1 MSYIQAQI
9 KQENVVDSPFPYNEK
24 PSVAKPWMK
33 HFSVEDRKAEF
44 PKMKVYSYFKEVNKS
59 RLNQAAL
66 YYYGTKIS
74 VKKMIEMIDE
84 IADAL
89 DAIGV
94 KKGDTVSLLS
104 ASTPE
109 SICLFYALNK
119 IGATMNSIDPRL
131 DKKSVER
138 MIRSSGSKV
147 LFVIDAAYPLVAAI
161 RNSIN
166 QEYIIVQ
173 SAATSL
179 PTIKKIAL
187 KIFAKSN
194 IPLNKANIISWE
206 RFIAGA
212 KNGVSQE
219 ADYVGDATVAICY
232 TGGTTGFPKGVMLT
246 NDSINS
252 VAFSFLHAGIVYEP
266 NTRFLGI
273 MPIFSSYGLVC
284 GIHMPMIMQQ
294 ELALIPRF
302 YPVKMGE
309 YVRKYKPQ
317 HMIATPAFYEILI
330 NSDEMKDFDLS
341 FMLTLG
347 SGGDSMNAGL
357 EDKLNEF
364 MKSHNLRYPLAQG
377 YGMSEVSA
385 AATFCVNDR
394 YKRGSVGIPCL
405 TTTIGIFDP
414 ETGEELGYN
423 EPGEVCISGY
433 SVMKGYFNDKEETDY
448 VLRRHADGELW
459 VHSGDIGTVDED
471 GFIYI
476 QGRVKRMI
484 TRFDGHKVFPIT
496 IESFI
501 AEHGA
506 VQGCSVIGVNDRERL
521 QGQYPMAIIEF
532 APGID
537 AARKNDICCEIY
549 QKCQENLEQRGRPV
563 AVVSVDEIPLTGMGK
578 NDYRKLEK
586 EYKFF
591 DYLAWEKE
599 NFGQK

>member
-1 MSYIQAQI
+1 MSDFKTIS
-9 KQENVVDSPFPYNEK
+9 QE
-24 PSVAKPWMK
+24 KPWMK
-33 HFSVEDRKAEF
+33 YFSEESRKAEF
-44 PKMKVYSYFKEVNKS
+44 PRMKVYSYFKEVNRS
-59 RLNQAAL
+59 RLQETAL
-66 YYYGTKIS
+66 YYYGAKIS
-74 VKKMIEMIDE
+74 VKKMILKIDHV
-84 IADAL
+84 ADAL

-94 KKGDTVSLLS
+94 KKGDTVSMVS

-109 SICLFYALNK
+109 SIYTFYALNK
-119 IGATMNSIDPRL
+119 IGATLNAIDPRL
-131 DKKSVER
+131 DKKSVAR
-138 MIRSSGSKV
+138 MIKNSGSKV
-147 LFVIDAAYPLVAAI
+147 LICIDVAFPLIDAILTDI
-161 RNSIN
+161 K
-166 QEYIIVQ
+166 QEHIVVQ
-173 SAATSL
+173 SAGTSL
-179 PTIKKIAL
+179 PPIKRFAL
-187 KIFAKSN
+187 NLAVRSN
-194 IPLNKANIISWE
+194 VPYGKANIMSWDD
-206 RFIAGA
+206 FMDNSKYGA
-212 KNGVSQE
+212 AHE
-219 ADYVGDATVAICY
+219 AEYEGDATVAICY

-246 NDSINS
+246 NDSVNA
-252 VAFSFLHAGIVYEP
+252 VGFSFLHAGIVYKP

-302 YPVKMGE
+302 SPIKMGE
-309 YVRKYKPQ
+309 YIKKFRPQ

-330 NSDEMKDFDLS
+330 DSEEMKDFDLS

-364 MKSHNLRYPLAQG
+364 MKTHNLRYPLAQG

-394 YKRGSVGIPCL
+394 YKRGSVGIPCI

-423 EPGEVCISGY
+423 QPGEVCISGH
-433 SVMKGYFNDKEETDY
+433 SVMKGYYNNKEETEH
-448 VLRRHADGELW
+448 VLRKHADGKIW

-471 GFIYI
+471 GFVYI

-501 AEHGA
+501 AEHEA
-506 VQGCSVIGVNDRERL
+506 VHSCSVIGVNDRERL
-521 QGQYPMAIIEF
+521 QGQYPMAVIELNS
-532 APGID
+532 GID
-537 AARKNDICCEIY
+537 VSRRDEICREIY
-549 QKCQENLEQRGRPV
+549 AKCQEHLEQRGKPV
-563 AVVSVDEIPLTGMGK
+563 AVVCIDEIPLTGMGK

-586 EYKFF
+586 EYKYF
-591 DYLAWEKE
+591 DYLAWQKE
-599 NFGQK
+599 NVEQ

>member
-1 MSYIQAQI
+1 MSNFKTIS
-9 KQENVVDSPFPYNEK
+9 QE
-24 PSVAKPWMK
+24 KPWMK
-33 HFSVEDRKAEF
+33 YFSEESRNAEF
-44 PKMKVYSYFKEVNKS
+44 PRMKVYSYFKEVNKS
-59 RLNQAAL
+59 RLQDTAL
-66 YYYGTKIS
+66 YYYGAKIS
-74 VKKMIEMIDE
+74 VKKMILKIDHV
-84 IADAL
+84 ADAL

-94 KKGDTVSLLS
+94 KKGDTVSMVS

-109 SICLFYALNK
+109 SIYTFYALNK
-119 IGATMNSIDPRL
+119 IGATLNAIDPRL
-131 DKKSVER
+131 DKKSVAR
-138 MIRSSGSKV
+138 MIKNSGSKV
-147 LFVIDAAYPLVAAI
+147 LICIDVAFPLIDAILSDI
-161 RNSIN
+161 K
-166 QEYIIVQ
+166 QEHIVVQ
-173 SAATSL
+173 SAGTSL
-179 PTIKKIAL
+179 PPLKRFAL
-187 KIFAKSN
+187 NLAVRSN
-194 IPLNKANIISWE
+194 IPYGKANIMSWDD
-206 RFIAGA
+206 FMDNS
-212 KNGVSQE
+212 KNGAAHE
-219 ADYVGDATVAICY
+219 AEYEGDATVAICY

-246 NDSINS
+246 NDSVNA
-252 VAFSFLHAGIVYEP
+252 VGFSFLHAGIVYKP

-302 YPVKMGE
+302 SPIKMGE
-309 YVRKYKPQ
+309 YIKKFRPQ

-330 NSDEMKDFDLS
+330 DSEEMKGFDLS

-364 MKSHNLRYPLAQG
+364 MKTHNLRYPLAQG

-394 YKRGSVGIPCL
+394 YKRGSVGIPCI

-423 EPGEVCISGY
+423 QPGEVCISGP
-433 SVMKGYFNDKEETDY
+433 SVMKGYYNNKEETEH
-448 VLRRHADGELW
+448 VLRKHADGKIW

-471 GFIYI
+471 GFVYI

-501 AEHGA
+501 AEHDA
-506 VQGCSVIGVNDRERL
+506 VHSCSVIGVNDRERL
-521 QGQYPMAIIEF
+521 QGQYPMAVIELNS
-532 APGID
+532 GID
-537 AARKNDICCEIY
+537 VSRRDEICREIY
-549 QKCQENLEQRGRPV
+549 AKCQEHLEQRGKPV
-563 AVVSVDEIPLTGMGK
+563 AVVCIDEIPLTGRGK

-586 EYKFF
+586 EYKYF
-591 DYLAWEKE
+591 DYLAWQKE
-599 NFGQK
+599 NT

>member
-1 MSYIQAQI
+1 MSNFKTIS
-9 KQENVVDSPFPYNEK
+9 QE
-24 PSVAKPWMK
+24 KPWMK
-33 HFSVEDRKAEF
+33 YFSEESRNAEF
-44 PKMKVYSYFKEVNKS
+44 PRMKVYSYFKEVNKS
-59 RLNQAAL
+59 RLQDTAL
-66 YYYGTKIS
+66 YYYGAKIS
-74 VKKMIEMIDE
+74 VKKMILKIDHV
-84 IADAL
+84 ADAL

-94 KKGDTVSLLS
+94 KKGDTVSMVS

-109 SICLFYALNK
+109 SIYTFYALNK
-119 IGATMNSIDPRL
+119 IGATLNAIDPRL
-131 DKKSVER
+131 DKKSVAR
-138 MIRSSGSKV
+138 MIKNSGSKV
-147 LFVIDAAYPLVAAI
+147 LICIDVAFPLIDAILSDI
-161 RNSIN
+161 K
-166 QEYIIVQ
+166 QEHIVVQ
-173 SAATSL
+173 SAGTSL
-179 PTIKKIAL
+179 PPLKRFAL
-187 KIFAKSN
+187 NLAVRSN
-194 IPLNKANIISWE
+194 IPYGKANIMSWDD
-206 RFIAGA
+206 FMDNS
-212 KNGVSQE
+212 KNGAAHE
-219 ADYVGDATVAICY
+219 AEYEGDATVAICY

-246 NDSINS
+246 NDSVNA
-252 VAFSFLHAGIVYEP
+252 VGFSFLHAGIVYKP

-302 YPVKMGE
+302 SPIKMGE
-309 YVRKYKPQ
+309 YIKKFRPQ

-330 NSDEMKDFDLS
+330 DSEEMKGFDLS

-364 MKSHNLRYPLAQG
+364 MKTHNLRYPLAQG

-394 YKRGSVGIPCL
+394 YKRGSVGIPCI

-423 EPGEVCISGY
+423 QPGEVCISGP
-433 SVMKGYFNDKEETDY
+433 SVMKGYYNNKEETEH
-448 VLRRHADGELW
+448 VLRKHADGKIW

-471 GFIYI
+471 GFVYI

-501 AEHGA
+501 AEHDA
-506 VQGCSVIGVNDRERL
+506 VHSCSVIGVNDRERL
-521 QGQYPMAIIEF
+521 QGQYPMAVIELNS
-532 APGID
+532 GID
-537 AARKNDICCEIY
+537 VSRRDEICREIY
-549 QKCQENLEQRGRPV
+549 AKCQEHLEQRGKPV
-563 AVVSVDEIPLTGMGK
+563 AVVCIDEIPLTGMGK

-586 EYKFF
+586 EYKYF
-591 DYLAWEKE
+591 DYLAWQKE
-599 NFGQK
+599 NT

>member
-1 MSYIQAQI
+1 MSEIRKI
-9 KQENVVDSPFPYNEK
+9 SQE
-24 PSVAKPWMK
+24 KPWMK
-33 HFSVEDRKAEF
+33 YFSEESRNAEF
-44 PKMKVYSYFKEVNKS
+44 PRMKVYSYFKEVNRN
-59 RLNQAAL
+59 RLQETAL
-66 YYYGTKIS
+66 YYYGAKIT
-74 VKKMIEMIDE
+74 VKKMIMKIDHV
-84 IADAL
+84 ADAL

-94 KKGDTVSLLS
+94 KKGDTVSMVS

-109 SICLFYALNK
+109 SIFTFYALNK
-119 IGATMNSIDPRL
+119 IGATLNAIDPRL
-131 DKKSVER
+131 DKKSVAR
-138 MIRSSGSKV
+138 MIKNSGSKV
-147 LFVIDAAYPLVAAI
+147 LICIDVAFPLIDAILTDI
-161 RNSIN
+161 K
-166 QEYIIVQ
+166 QEHIVVQ
-173 SAATSL
+173 SAGTSL
-179 PTIKKIAL
+179 PPLKKFAL
-187 KIFAKSN
+187 KLAVNSN
-194 IPLNKANIISWE
+194 VPYGKANIMSWDD
-206 RFIAGA
+206 FMDNSKFGA
-212 KNGVSQE
+212 AHE
-219 ADYVGDATVAICY
+219 AEYDGDATVAICY

-246 NDSINS
+246 NDSVNA
-252 VAFSFLHAGIVYEP
+252 VGFSFLHAGIIYKP

-302 YPVKMGE
+302 SPVKMGE
-309 YVRKYKPQ
+309 YIKKFKPQ

-330 NSDEMKDFDLS
+330 DSEEMKGFDLS

-364 MKSHNLRYPLAQG
+364 MKTHNLRYPLAQG

-394 YKRGSVGIPCL
+394 YKRGSVGIPCI

-423 EPGEVCISGY
+423 EPGEVCISGP
-433 SVMKGYFNDKEETDY
+433 SVMKGYYNNKEETDH
-448 VLRRHADGELW
+448 VLRKHADGKIW

-471 GFIYI
+471 GFVYI

-501 AEHGA
+501 AEHEA
-506 VQGCSVIGVNDRERL
+506 VHSCSVIGVNDRERL
-521 QGQYPMAIIEF
+521 QGQYPMAVIELNS
-532 APGID
+532 GID
-537 AARKNDICCEIY
+537 VSRRDEICREIY
-549 QKCQENLEQRGRPV
+549 AKCQEHLEQRGKPV
-563 AVVSVDEIPLTGMGK
+563 AVVCIDEIPLTGMGK

-586 EYKFF
+586 EYKYF
-591 DYLAWEKE
+591 DYLAWQKE
-599 NFGQK
+599 NA